1 MKFTRGYNLILS
13 GKTIKG
19 TKILK
24 ETLVEEN
31 NESLT
36 FRDTLEEC
44 LVKLCREL
52 DIPVPLWLK
61 KNTTEFARYR
71 RTFFTNEQF
80 VEKVSFDKFEI
91 RLI

>member
-1 MKFTRGYNLILS
+1 MVLS
-13 GKTIKG
+13 GKLIKG
-19 TKILK
+19 TKTLK

-31 NESLT
+31 NESLS
-36 FRDTLEEC
+36 FRDALEEC
-44 LVKLCREL
+44 LIRLCAEL
-52 DIPVPLWLK
+52 DIPVPLWLQ

-91 RLI
+91 RLV

>member
-1 MKFTRGYNLILS
+1 MRLS
-13 GKTIKG
+13 GKLVKG
-19 TKILK
+19 TKTLK

-31 NESLT
+31 NESLS
-36 FRDTLEEC
+36 FRNMLEEC
-44 LVKLCREL
+44 LIKLCGEL

-91 RLI
+91 RLL